1 MSNDSTA
8 SPARAAALASRAAAW
23 LLRHIGLAV
32 FMVLFAAGGWALRG
46 WMGPGPGEGS
56 AAETGHTHAEAAEET
71 VWTCSMHPQIRQD
84 KPGLCPICAMD
95 LIPASTGG
103 GEESA
108 GPRQLAMSEAAA
120 ALLGVQTAR
129 AERRFA
135 TAEVRMVG
143 LVDYDETRLA
153 HITAWVPGRIER
165 LYADYTGIRVE
176 KGEHLADLFSPELL
190 AAKDELTRARRA
202 LANVPAGAPQVL
214 RDTAAATLEAVRAKL
229 RRWGLTQA
237 QIDRAAEEGM
247 LSDRVTVYAPAGG
260 TVVERNGTE
269 GMYVDMGTR
278 LYTIADLSVVWVMF
292 RAYESDLPW
301 LHYGQEASFTTES
314 APGEV
319 FEGRIAFIDPVLDS
333 ATRTVKVRVNAPNP
347 DGRLKPG
354 MFVRGLVRSQVA
366 TRGRVMDPGLA
377 GKWISPMHP
386 EIVKD
391 GPGACDVCG
400 MPLVRAEELG
410 YVSAEAPDTDK
421 PLVIPV
427 SAALVTGRRAVVYVV
442 VPDSERPTF
451 EGREI
456 VLGPRAGNHYL
467 VESGLEEGEEVVT
480 HGSFKIDSELQIRAQ
495 PSMMQPEHEAADA
508 RDDVPPALR
517 AQLGRYFEVYLA
529 AGRALAA
536 DDHKAATARARDAA
550 DVEPVDPAA
559 VPEAHRAHWEDT
571 VLALRGRL
579 GAVAG
584 ADDMDA
590 ARSAYAR
597 ASEIL
602 IEAVRAFGLPP
613 GTPAWRVH
621 CPMAFDFEGAD
632 WVQDSE
638 EVNNP
643 YFGSEMLR
651 CGTVEEVMS
660 GGGHGPAPATGHA
673 HGGMQGGMS

>member
-1 MSNDSTA
+1 MSQPLKSF
-8 SPARAAALASRAAAW
+8 PARTAVW
-23 LLRHIGLAV
+23 LLRHAGLAV
-32 FMVLFAAGGWALRG
+32 FMIVFAAAGWGLRG
-46 WMGPGPGEGS
+46 WIGPGPDDAPG
-56 AAETGHTHAEAAEET
+56 AEIGHTDAEDAQDT

-103 GEESA
+103 DEGA
-108 GPRQLAMSEAAA
+108 TGPRQLAMSEAAA

-165 LYADYTGIRVE
+165 LYADYTGVRVQ

-214 RDTAAATLEAVRAKL
+214 RDTAEATLEAVRAKL

-237 QIDRAAEEGM
+237 QIDRAAEEGV
-247 LSDRVTVYAPAGG
+247 LSDRVTIYAPMGG
-260 TVVERNGTE
+260 TVVERSGTE
-269 GMYVDMGTR
+269 GMYVDTGSR

-301 LHYGQEASFTTES
+301 LHYGQEVSFTAES
-314 APGEV
+314 APGAA
-319 FEGRIAFIDPVLDS
+319 FEGRIAFIDPVLDP
-333 ATRTVKVRVNAPNP
+333 ATRTVRVRVNAPNL

-410 YVSAEAPDTDK
+410 YVSADTAAEDK

-427 SAALVTGRRAVVYVV
+427 SAALVTGRRAVVYVEV
-442 VPDSERPTF
+442 RGAERPTF

-456 VLGPRAGNHYL
+456 VLGPRAGGYYL
-467 VESGLEEGEEVVT
+467 VESGLEEGEVVVT

-495 PSMMQPEHEAADA
+495 PSMMQPEHEAAGA
-508 RDDVPPALR
+508 LDDVPPALR
-517 AQLGRYFEVYLA
+517 AQLGRYFEIYLA
-529 AGRALAA
+529 AGNALAA
-536 DDHKAATARARDAA
+536 DDHEAAAARAQDAA
-550 DVEPVDPAA
+550 DVEPVDPAEI
-559 VPEAHRAHWEDT
+559 PEAHRAHWENT
-571 VLALRGRL
+571 VIALRGRL
-579 GAVAG
+579 GGVAD
-584 ADDMDA
+584 AADMDA
-590 ARSAYAR
+590 ARAAYER
-597 ASEIL
+597 ASEVL

-613 GTPAWRVH
+613 ETAAWRVH
-621 CPMAFDFEGAD
+621 CPMAFDFKGAD
-632 WVQDSE
+632 WIQDSE

-651 CGTVEEVMS
+651 CGTVEENLGADS
-660 GGGHGPAPATGHA
+660 AAGHA
-673 HGGMQGGMS
+673 HGGMQGNAS